1 MDELKKNLSRRTFL
15 GTVLGTGA
23 AVSLA
28 GCSKRLPRFLV
39 PDVVPSDDA
48 VPGIART
55 YRTICR
61 ECPANC
67 GVTARVR
74 EGRAIKLEGNPEH
87 PISGGALC
95 LRGQAAIEDLYSPD
109 RLGLPLVASSAG
121 LAGASWD
128 HAEQAFAAGLRAA
141 MDAHRRIVVLTRP
154 ERGALGS
161 LFRSWLAS
169 LSQDAGQV
177 VTFDPMEPL
186 WIREGARRAFGIEQH
201 PVWDIARARTLLS
214 IGADFLEDWGSPVE
228 HARALAELR
237 AGGGRFVYV
246 GPRLSR
252 TAAAA
257 DEWISV
263 RPGSEAELVLGL
275 VRARLDLG
283 NASVEALARPLRER
297 LANGLAPYDL
307 ARVAART
314 HAAEERIRRLFSSF
328 LGADPSL
335 CVGPGRAAIGPDAAA
350 LAEAVHLLNW
360 LSGNVGETVRFF
372 APSAEP
378 WAAPAMTLDELAS
391 RAAAGEVGA
400 LVVHHANPLGFGPVF
415 GGLAKA
421 LGRIPMVAVFT
432 NRLDETARHAHVVMP
447 DHHFLEA
454 WGDATP
460 RAGIRGIQQPVMT
473 PLRPTRAAGTVLLGV
488 ARKLDA
494 SGLPDGPFDAI
505 VRQSATAADLERG
518 GVFTDPTPPPVALDD
533 GVLAHLP
540 GEARAEDGLSAL
552 AIIVAPSVRYLDGL
566 VPQGLLLQEMPDP
579 LTTITWGGWVEVN
592 PATAARL
599 GVVTGSL
606 VRLTTGAG
614 RVELP
619 AFLYAGVRED
629 AVAVPV
635 PYATDLLG
643 AGPIGLLASVRI
655 EATGRK
661 VALALAASVS
671 GQRGRGLALEVVG
684 AATLP
689 PRQELASMYAA
700 PAHPIHRWGMAIDL
714 DRCTGCGACVGAC
727 YIENNSP
734 IVGAAEIA
742 RGRDMAWLHVHRFI
756 EGPATHPRALFLPW
770 LCQHCTNAPC
780 EAVCP
785 VYATYHSSE
794 GLNTQVYARCVGTRY
809 CENNCP
815 YGVRRFNWFDWP
827 RPEPSNLG
835 LNPDVSV
842 RERGVVEKC
851 TLCIQRIRGAKE
863 QARVDGHELK
873 DGDITPACAQTC
885 PSHAIIFGD
894 LKDPASRV
902 SQAANK
908 GRSYRLLEELNTR
921 PGIVYLAR
929 RREEIPT

>member
-1 MDELKKNLSRRTFL
+1 
-15 GTVLGTGA
+15 
-23 AVSLA
+23 
-28 GCSKRLPRFLV
+28 
-39 PDVVPSDDA
+39 
-48 VPGIART
+48 
-55 YRTICR
+55 
-61 ECPANC
+61 
-67 GVTARVR
+67 
-74 EGRAIKLEGNPEH
+74 
-87 PISGGALC
+87 
-95 LRGQAAIEDLYSPD
+95 
-109 RLGLPLVASSAG
+109 
-121 LAGASWD
+121 
-128 HAEQAFAAGLRAA
+128 
-141 MDAHRRIVVLTRP
+141 
-154 ERGALGS
+154 
-161 LFRSWLAS
+161 
-169 LSQDAGQV
+169 
-177 VTFDPMEPL
+177 
-186 WIREGARRAFGIEQH
+186 
-201 PVWDIARARTLLS
+201 
-214 IGADFLEDWGSPVE
+214 
-228 HARALAELR
+228 
-237 AGGGRFVYV
+237 
-246 GPRLSR
+246 
-252 TAAAA
+252 
-257 DEWISV
+257 
-263 RPGSEAELVLGL
+263 
-275 VRARLDLG
+275 
-283 NASVEALARPLRER
+283 
-297 LANGLAPYDL
+297 
-307 ARVAART
+307 
-314 HAAEERIRRLFSSF
+314 
-328 LGADPSL
+328 
-335 CVGPGRAAIGPDAAA
+335 

-360 LSGNVGETVRFF
+360 FSGNVGETVRFF

-378 WAAPAMTLDELAS
+378 WAAPAMTLDELAT

-400 LVVHHANPLGFGPVF
+400 LVVHHANPLGFGRVF
-415 GGLAKA
+415 GGLVKA

-454 WGDATP
+454 WGDAMP

-473 PLRPTRAAGTVLLGV
+473 PLRPTRAAGAVLLEV

-505 VRQSATAADLERG
+505 VRQSATAADIERG
-518 GVFTDPTPPPVALDD
+518 GVFTDPTPQPVALDD

-540 GEARAEDGLSAL
+540 AEARAEDGLSAL

-579 LTTITWGGWVEVN
+579 LTTIAWGGWVEVN

-599 GVVTGSL
+599 GVVTGCL

-614 RVELP
+614 RAELP

-661 VALALAASVS
+661 VALALAASDS

-689 PRQELASMYAA
+689 PRQELASMYTA

-863 QARVDGHELK
+863 QARMDGRELK
-873 DGDITPACAQTC
+873 DGDVTPACAQTC
-885 PSHAIIFGD
+885 PSQAIVFGD
-894 LKDPASRV
+894 LKDPTSRV
-902 SQAANK
+902 SQVAAS
-908 GRSYRLLEELNTR
+908 GRSYRLLEDLNTR